1 MSDTNE
7 KFPTKEQIR
16 EQAHQRYVDRG
27 CQNGDELADWLDAEN
42 ELAQSLLAP
51 DPPAETPPSV
61 GQPSTPAD
69 IRPSTPAGTAAD
81 VAAPTLL
88 AFFGLKEQP
97 FGMSPDP
104 AYLYASRT
112 HSEALSSLTQ
122 GITDNRG
129 FLALIA
135 EPGMGKTTLL
145 YQIMEQMRDTSRTVL
160 VFQTQCTSRELI
172 EYILYDQGE
181 DVKGLSL
188 VAMHGKLNE
197 ILFEELLNGK
207 RFLLVID
214 EAQNL
219 DESVLETVRMLSNFE
234 THNTKLLQIILSG
247 QPQLAEK
254 LALPK
259 LSQLRQRIGMLTRL
273 EPFSVVETGL
283 YIEHRLKLAGHRG
296 EPIFDPASID
306 QIARLSRG
314 VPRIIN
320 NLCYHCLLLAH
331 SRAQRTVTLEIVQEA
346 GRRLEMLPAAP
357 KPQVIELA
365 APAIAAPL
373 SASVAPAKAPAAR
386 PAPAA
391 APMLNDARMNLQ
403 LTYDPGKKVSTPK
416 WPVQSAIIAV
426 VLLSGAFLLA
436 SMNRP
441 QVKQSFAPVVLNP
454 APDAVGSLVPS
465 SRPEESAAKRSNY
478 AAAPQDTGD
487 GQVITV
493 AAQPQQSLQELC
505 LRYVGRFDE
514 ELSRKIRSLNPDL
527 KDPDH
532 LEAGQ
537 LIQIPLPAGSMR
549 KVNDTADALPPASP
563 RESASLFERFTALLR
578 LHR

>member
-1 MSDTNE
+1 M
-7 KFPTKEQIR
+7 
-16 EQAHQRYVDRG
+16 
-27 CQNGDELADWLDAEN
+27 
-42 ELAQSLLAP
+42 
-51 DPPAETPPSV
+51 
-61 GQPSTPAD
+61 
-69 IRPSTPAGTAAD
+69 
-81 VAAPTLL
+81 
-88 AFFGLKEQP
+88 
-97 FGMSPDP
+97 
-104 AYLYASRT
+104 
-112 HSEALSSLTQ
+112 
-122 GITDNRG
+122 
-129 FLALIA
+129 
-135 EPGMGKTTLL
+135 
-145 YQIMEQMRDTSRTVL
+145 
-160 VFQTQCTSRELI
+160 
-172 EYILYDQGE
+172 
-181 DVKGLSL
+181 
-188 VAMHGKLNE
+188 
-197 ILFEELLNGK
+197 
-207 RFLLVID
+207 
-214 EAQNL
+214 
-219 DESVLETVRMLSNFE
+219 
-234 THNTKLLQIILSG
+234 
-247 QPQLAEK
+247 
-254 LALPK
+254 
-259 LSQLRQRIGMLTRL
+259 RL
-273 EPFSVVETGL
+273 EPFSIVETGL

-331 SRAQRTVTLEIVQEA
+331 SKGQRTVTLEIVQEA
-346 GRRLEMLPAAP
+346 GRRLEMSPAAP

-365 APAIAAPL
+365 APPIAAPM

-386 PAPAA
+386 PAPVAG
-391 APMLNDARMNLQ
+391 PMLNDARTNLQ

-426 VLLSGAFLLA
+426 VLLSGALLLA
-436 SMNRP
+436 SMNRS
-441 QVKQSFAPVVLNP
+441 QAKQSLAPVVLNP
-454 APDAVGSLVPS
+454 APDAVGALVPS

-478 AAAPQDTGD
+478 AAVPQDTGD

-514 ELSRKIRSLNPDL
+514 ELSRKIRGLNPDL

-549 KVNDTADALPPASP
+549 KVNDTADTPPPPSP